1 MPNTSISRGLFFHLF
16 LTFALCVFTQ
26 ASLAADFSRVRPERA
41 GMSSER
47 LERLDAV
54 LKSYVDKG
62 QVAGQVAIVLR
73 NGRVVYSTANGWQN
87 KEADIPMSED
97 SIFRIASQT
106 KALVS
111 TGIMILHERGQL
123 DISHPLSRYI
133 PEWENMQVAIPENNG
148 SYRLEE
154 ARRPI
159 TIRHLLTHTGGV
171 SYGSGPA
178 QEQWEEAGFQGWYFA
193 NKNEPILSSI
203 KQMAAL
209 PLDQHP
215 GEEYIYGYNTDILGA
230 VIEVASGKDLNTFL
244 REELFEPLGMSD
256 THFFLP
262 QEKADRL
269 AVVYEAAPSGGVQAI
284 SATDGMLSQGQYLE
298 GSGPNRSYSGGAGLL
313 STANDYARFLQMTL
327 NGGELD
333 GERILSRKTIELMTT
348 DHLGDIPFRSGQG
361 FGLGFFVVTD
371 LGERGVLGSEGEY
384 GWGGAYHTTYWVD
397 PEEELV
403 VVYLT
408 QLIPAQGVDDYS
420 KLRSGIYQ
428 AIID

>member
-1 MPNTSISRGLFFHLF
+1 MPNNSIYRGLFFHLL
-16 LTFALCVFTQ
+16 LTCVLSAVTQ

-54 LKSYVDKG
+54 LKSYVDSG
-62 QVAGQVAIVLR
+62 QVAGQVAMVLR
-73 NGRVVYSTANGWQN
+73 KGRVVYSTANGWQN
-87 KEADIPMSED
+87 KEADIPMSEE

-133 PEWENMQVAIPENNG
+133 PEWENMQVAVSETNG

-178 QEQWEEAGFQGWYFA
+178 REQWEEAGFQGWYFA
-193 NKNEPILSSI
+193 NKNEPILNSI

-215 GEEYIYGYNTDILGA
+215 GEQYIYGYNTDILGA

-244 REELFEPLGMSD
+244 REELFEPLEMND
-256 THFFLP
+256 THFYLP
-262 QEKADRL
+262 QEKAERL
-269 AVVYEAAPSGGVQAI
+269 AVVYEATPGSGVQAV
-284 SATDGMLSQGQYLE
+284 SATDGMQSQGLYLE
-298 GSGPNRSYSGGAGLL
+298 GSGPNRSFSGGAGLL

-348 DHLGDIPFRSGQG
+348 DHLGDIPFRDGQG
-361 FGLGFFVVTD
+361 FGLGFFVVND

>member
-1 MPNTSISRGLFFHLF
+1 
-16 LTFALCVFTQ
+16 
-26 ASLAADFSRVRPERA
+26 
-41 GMSSER
+41 MSSER

-54 LKSYVDKG
+54 LKSYVDSG
-62 QVAGQVAIVLR
+62 QVAGQVAMVLR
-73 NGRVVYSTANGWQN
+73 KGRVVYSTANGWQN
-87 KEADIPMSED
+87 KEADIPMSEE

-111 TGIMILHERGQL
+111 TSIMILHERGQL

-133 PEWENMQVAIPENNG
+133 PEWENMQVAVSETNG

-178 QEQWEEAGFQGWYFA
+178 REQWEEAGFQGWYFA
-193 NKNEPILSSI
+193 NKNEPILNSI

-215 GEEYIYGYNTDILGA
+215 GEQYIYGYNTDILGA

-244 REELFEPLGMSD
+244 REELFEPLEMND
-256 THFFLP
+256 THFYLP
-262 QEKADRL
+262 QEKAERL
-269 AVVYEAAPSGGVQAI
+269 AVVYEATPGGGVQAI
-284 SATDGMLSQGQYLE
+284 SATDGMQSQGLYLE
-298 GSGPNRSYSGGAGLL
+298 GSGPNRSFSGGAGLL

-348 DHLGDIPFRSGQG
+348 DHLGDIPFRDGQG

>member
-1 MPNTSISRGLFFHLF
+1 MPNTSISRGLFFHLL
-16 LTFALCVFTQ
+16 LTFTLCVFTQ

-54 LKSYVDKG
+54 LKSYVDNG
-62 QVAGQVAIVLR
+62 QVAGQVAMVLR

-87 KEADIPMSED
+87 KEAEIPMSED

-133 PEWENMQVAIPENNG
+133 PEWENMQVAVSESNG

-178 QEQWEEAGFQGWYFA
+178 QERWAAAGFQGWYFA

-203 KQMAAL
+203 KRMAAL

-256 THFFLP
+256 THFYLP
-262 QEKADRL
+262 KEKADRL
-269 AVVYEAAPSGGVQAI
+269 TVVYEAAPGGGVQAI
-284 SATDGMLSQGQYLE
+284 SASDGMRSQGLYLE
-298 GSGPNRSYSGGAGLL
+298 GNGPNRSFSGGAGLL

-348 DHLGDIPFRSGQG
+348 DHLGDIPFRDGQG

>member
-1 MPNTSISRGLFFHLF
+1 MPNNSIYRGLFFHLL
-16 LTFALCVFTQ
+16 LTCVLSAVTQ

-54 LKSYVDKG
+54 LRSYVDKG

-73 NGRVVYSTANGWQN
+73 KGRVVYSTANGWQN
-87 KEADIPMSED
+87 KVADIPMSED

-133 PEWENMQVAIPENNG
+133 PEWENMQVAVSESNG

-178 QEQWEEAGFQGWYFA
+178 REQWEEAGFQGWYFA
-193 NKNEPILSSI
+193 NKNEPILNSI
-203 KQMAAL
+203 KRMAAL

-244 REELFEPLGMSD
+244 REELFEPLEMND
-256 THFFLP
+256 THFYLP
-262 QEKADRL
+262 HEKAERL
-269 AVVYEAAPSGGVQAI
+269 AVVYEASPGGGVQAI
-284 SATDGMLSQGQYLE
+284 SANDGMQSQGLYLE
-298 GSGPNRSYSGGAGLL
+298 GSGPNRSFSGGAGLL

-348 DHLGDIPFRSGQG
+348 DHLGDIPFRDGQG

>member
-1 MPNTSISRGLFFHLF
+1 MPNTSIYRGLCFHLF
-16 LTFALCVFTQ
+16 LTITLSAVTQ

-54 LKSYVDKG
+54 LKSYVDDG
-62 QVAGQVAIVLR
+62 QVAGQVAMVLR

-133 PEWENMQVAIPENNG
+133 PEWGNMQVAVSESNG

-178 QEQWEEAGFQGWYFA
+178 REQWAEAGFQGWYFA
-193 NKNEPILSSI
+193 NKNEPILNSI
-203 KQMAAL
+203 KRMAAL

-244 REELFEPLGMSD
+244 REELFEPLEMND
-256 THFFLP
+256 THFYLP
-262 QEKADRL
+262 QEKAERL
-269 AVVYEAAPSGGVQAI
+269 AVVYEATPRGGVQAI
-284 SATDGMLSQGQYLE
+284 SATDGMQSQGLYLE
-298 GSGPNRSYSGGAGLL
+298 GSGPNRSFSGGAGLL

-348 DHLGDIPFRSGQG
+348 DHLGDIPFRDGQG